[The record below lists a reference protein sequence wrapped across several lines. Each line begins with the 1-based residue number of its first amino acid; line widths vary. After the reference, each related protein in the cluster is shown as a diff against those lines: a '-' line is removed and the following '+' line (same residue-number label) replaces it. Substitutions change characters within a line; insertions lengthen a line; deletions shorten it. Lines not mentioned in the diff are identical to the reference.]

1 MRNQKVKCGENMPP
15 LIVGSEFLLQS
26 NSKIFLFLS
35 YLIGFYKRMTK
46 DITIVI
52 VVYSFYL
59 MLVKS

>member
-1 MRNQKVKCGENMPP
+1 MPP

-26 NSKIFLFLS
+26 NSKVFFLFLS